1 MSRRQLASVA
11 GNVQAFDPKSY
22 VCNGVQERDVL
33 IFKEIFNLLDPSAM
47 QEVTPNDLRMA
58 LQSVK
63 VNIGVNKAD
72 LYNLICDY
80 DKSEKG
86 RINFHEFMCAMNGTT
101 KPFTE
106 DSNADYLRVFKKMA
120 GNKEHITKDDLLNHS
135 RSTGKVFTEAEL
147 EKIFEK
153 LDCPDEKITFEKYHK
168 CMDLF
173 MSKVMSSSENDLPL
187 DCGKSVTKYSVSTKK
202 AAVSFF
208 DMDSKS
214 SSSES
219 NEK

>member
-1 MSRRQLASVA
+1 MSRRQLAA
-11 GNVQAFDPKSY
+11 APANPQAFEPKAY

-33 IFKEIFNLLDPSAM
+33 IYKEIFNLLDPSAM

-58 LQSVK
+58 LQSV
-63 VNIGVNKAD
+63 NIRLNKAD

-86 RINFHEFMCAMNGTT
+86 KIDFDEFMGAMNGTT

-153 LDCPDEKITFEKYHK
+153 LECPDEKIGFEKYHK

-173 MSKVMSSSENDLPL
+173 MNKAMSSPENSLPL
-187 DCGKSVTKYSVSTKK
+187 DCGKSVTKQSVSTKK

-208 DMDSKS
+208 DQDSRS

-219 NEK
+219 NQN